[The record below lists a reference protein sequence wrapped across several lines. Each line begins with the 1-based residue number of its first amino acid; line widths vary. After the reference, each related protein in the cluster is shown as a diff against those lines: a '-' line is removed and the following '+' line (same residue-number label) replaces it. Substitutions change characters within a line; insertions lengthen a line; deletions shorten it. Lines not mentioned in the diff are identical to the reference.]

1 MEQSLEEISTVKGT
15 ERTSWFQNYYHVIVN
30 SSACSSQGDRQTD
43 EQAGGAAEQLHVVQ
57 ITLSII
63 NHDKKTT
70 ATAMNATK
78 DESEMCVDH
87 YS

>member
-1 MEQSLEEISTVKGT
+1 MSSSTPPLAHPRQV
-15 ERTSWFQNYYHVIVN
+15 
-30 SSACSSQGDRQTD
+30 GDRQTD
-43 EQAGGAAEQLHVVQ
+43 EQAGGAVTAGGAAELLHVVQ

>member
-1 MEQSLEEISTVKGT
+1 MSSSTPPLAHPRQV
-15 ERTSWFQNYYHVIVN
+15 
-30 SSACSSQGDRQTD
+30 GDRQTD